1 MLASTADQPLD
12 RPTVLVVDD
21 DPVVLRALAA
31 VIEGK
36 GLHAVVTCDDP
47 RQCMTILDQ
56 GRIETVVLDLGMPHL
71 SGEQLL
77 EQIAATHPE
86 VPVIICTGSHD
97 LDTAVRLMR
106 EGAYD
111 YLAKPVASAPL
122 IDAISRGVQSHRLR
136 LPSARGFIERLQNPD
151 AFVGFTTTSRSM
163 IAVFQY
169 LEAVAPSSSPVLITG
184 ETGTGKELAAKA
196 VHRLSGRR
204 GEFVACNLGG
214 VDDAMFTDTLFGHRK
229 GAFTG
234 AHDKR
239 AGLVERARGGTLF
252 LDEIGDLAMASQ
264 VKLLRLLQEGEYL
277 PMGSDQT
284 MRADIRVVAATSQE
298 LERQLDEHR
307 FRRDLWYRLCGHH
320 VHLPPLRER
329 PEDIP
334 QLLVEFVSQ
343 STLELGCPL
352 PTIPEALIELIGNYA
367 FPGNVRELKSL
378 VHDAVSRQS
387 GGRLALEP
395 FKRAIGAR
403 VSVPAPNMVFPARLP
418 TLSEIQDLLVE
429 EALRRTNGN
438 QAAAARLLGVTRQA
452 MNLRVKRNRGIN

>member
-1 MLASTADQPLD
+1 MLAADVQTD
-12 RPTVLVVDD
+12 KPTVLVVDD

-36 GLHAVVTCDDP
+36 GLHTVITCDDP
-47 RQCMTILDQ
+47 RQCMAIIDQ
-56 GRIETVVLDLGMPHL
+56 GHVETVVLDLGMPHL

-77 EQIAATHPE
+77 EQIAAAHPE

-111 YLAKPVASAPL
+111 YLAKPVAMMPL

-136 LPSARGFIERLQNPD
+136 LPSARGFIERLQNPE
-151 AFVGFTTTSRSM
+151 AFTGFTTTSRSM

-252 LDEIGDLAMASQ
+252 LDEIGDLAPASQ

-298 LERQLDEHR
+298 LERQLDENR

-343 STLELGCPL
+343 STMELGCQL
-352 PTIPEALIELIGNYA
+352 PTIPELVIDLIAHYA

-387 GGRLALEP
+387 SGRLALEP
-395 FKRAIGAR
+395 FRRAIGAR
-403 VSVPAPNMVFPARLP
+403 ISVPAPNMVFPARLP
-418 TLSEIQDLLVE
+418 TLSEIQDLLVD

-452 MNLRVKRNRGIN
+452 MNLRVKRNKMPN